1 MQISAQ
7 THHFSLLTRAI
18 CGFECHPVKHYIT
31 LVHRGEIEVQIL
43 VVSGD
48 CMVHNLFFFFFLSR
62 QVELGLCTC
71 MGMHCRQDLSMSVR
85 S

>member
-48 CMVHNLFFFFFLSR
+48 CMVHNLFFFFSHVRWNL
-62 QVELGLCTC
+62 VCVHVWACTADKILAC
-71 MGMHCRQDLSMSVR
+71 Q
-85 S
+85 

>member
-48 CMVHNLFFFFFLSR
+48 CMVHNLFFFFFFSL
-62 QVELGLCTC
+62 
-71 MGMHCRQDLSMSVR
+71 MSGGTWFVYMYGHALQTR

>member
-31 LVHRGEIEVQIL
+31 LVHLDEIEVQIL

-48 CMVHNLFFFFFLSR
+48 CMVHNLFFFSHVRWNL
-62 QVELGLCTC
+62 VCVHVWACTADKILAC
-71 MGMHCRQDLSMSVR
+71 Q
-85 S
+85 

>member
-48 CMVHNLFFFFFLSR
+48 CMVHNLFFFFFLSHVR
-62 QVELGLCTC
+62 WNLVCVHVWACTADKILAC
-71 MGMHCRQDLSMSVR
+71 Q
-85 S
+85 

>member
-7 THHFSLLTRAI
+7 THHFSMLTRAI
-18 CGFECHPVKHYIT
+18 RGFECHPVKPYIT
-31 LVHRGEIEVQIL
+31 LELFVHYGEIEVQVL

-48 CMVHNLFFFFFLSR
+48 CMVHITFFFFFFPSL
-62 QVELGLCTC
+62 
-71 MGMHCRQDLSMSVR
+71 MSGGTWFVYMYGHALQTR

>member
-48 CMVHNLFFFFFLSR
+48 CMVHNLFFSLTSGGTWFVYMYGHAL
-62 QVELGLCTC
+62 QT
-71 MGMHCRQDLSMSVR
+71 R

>member
-48 CMVHNLFFFFFLSR
+48 CMVHNPFFFFFFSL
-62 QVELGLCTC
+62 
-71 MGMHCRQDLSMSVR
+71 MSGGTWFVYMYGHALQTR

>member
-48 CMVHNLFFFFFLSR
+48 CMVHNLFFFFSL
-62 QVELGLCTC
+62 
-71 MGMHCRQDLSMSVR
+71 MSGGTWFVYMYGHALQTR

>member
-48 CMVHNLFFFFFLSR
+48 CMVHNLFSLTSGGTWFVYMYGHAL
-62 QVELGLCTC
+62 QT
-71 MGMHCRQDLSMSVR
+71 R

>member
-48 CMVHNLFFFFFLSR
+48 CMVHNLFFFSLTSGGTWFVYMYGHAL
-62 QVELGLCTC
+62 QT
-71 MGMHCRQDLSMSVR
+71 R

>member
-48 CMVHNLFFFFFLSR
+48 CMVHNLFFFFFSLTSGGTWFVYMYGHAL
-62 QVELGLCTC
+62 QT
-71 MGMHCRQDLSMSVR
+71 R